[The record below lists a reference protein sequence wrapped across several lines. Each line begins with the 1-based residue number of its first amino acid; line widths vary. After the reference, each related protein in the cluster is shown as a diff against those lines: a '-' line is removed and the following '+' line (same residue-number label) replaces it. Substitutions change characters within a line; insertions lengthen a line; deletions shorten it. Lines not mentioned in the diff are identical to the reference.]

1 MFSRTGIAE
10 PKLDT
15 GAMTALSSA
24 YGTLAT
30 ALTSANLTS
39 AGCVRHVQASND
51 GPRGRTNGQRSCIR
65 FVKLC
70 RE

>member
-51 GPRGRTNGQRSCIR
+51 GPAA
-65 FVKLC
+65 
-70 RE
+70 